1 MPNKTIY
8 KPRVLQRRGERED
21 EAKQARILRGR
32 PDVQACTG
40 TLPMFHISE
49 VGGIALQNE
58 AKTSESQIWP
68 AFCRFVTLPYNPEA
82 IFCSTLKPKSFG
94 EIVH

>member
-1 MPNKTIY
+1 
-8 KPRVLQRRGERED
+8 
-21 EAKQARILRGR
+21 
-32 PDVQACTG
+32 
-40 TLPMFHISE
+40 MFHISE